1 MTPDERSQ
9 ALDQALDRAIDALF
23 LGQNPRQEDM
33 VDPEVAG
40 LLSLARDLELSLSTP
55 PPPPHGLR
63 PGRSAFLTAASRPQP
78 RRRFVWPDFGRAF
91 NWLAPAAA
99 VLLLALA
106 LAFMFRGDATIQ
118 RLVVPGSAPR
128 QAQTNAPALF
138 PEATPTPTETPTPTP
153 TPTATPTTTPTP
165 SATPRASVTATPT
178 ALPTSETAN

>member
-9 ALDQALDRAIDALF
+9 ALDQALDRAIDALL
-23 LGQNPRQEDM
+23 LGQNPRRED
-33 VDPEVAG
+33 VVEADVVE
-40 LLSLARDLELSLSTP
+40 LLPLARELELSLSTA

-63 PGRSAFLTAASRPQP
+63 PGRSAFLTAAAARPQP
-78 RRRFVWPDFGRAF
+78 RRRFAWPDFGRAF
-91 NWLAPAAA
+91 NWLAPTAA

-153 TPTATPTTTPTP
+153 TPTATPTATPTVTPTP
-165 SATPRASVTATPT
+165 V
-178 ALPTSETAN
+178 ALPTSEAAE